1 MKKNLFKRL
10 FSAALVAVMA
20 IALCGAATAT
30 GADPITGCAQ
40 CEKNGLVFTG
50 IHATNSWV
58 KLTDSE
64 CARVYA
70 CNNGH
75 SIMRMHNGSFVDAT
89 PHAFETKV
97 VAPTCDADGYT
108 LHTCKLCKFE
118 YKDEIVGKL
127 SHWYDVWNPVGDDK
141 MSAPCKRTGCEHVKT
156 TDCVKWDF
164 TLNGEDYYV
173 CPVCGET
180 SDGTQLELVSE
191 TTTKP
196 ITGWTPEGDLV
207 LRVGDL
213 SNGEKIMSVGFE
225 FDARLVLDTGSTDFT
240 VPADVLDGYKLMLLD
255 ADGNETEL
263 EVTSKASG
271 ATFNL
276 DFAALKWEDRIPVR
290 ILHLVP
296 VAAEAAK

>member
-20 IALCGAATAT
+20 IALCGAAMAT
-30 GADPITGCAQ
+30 SADPITSCAQ

-127 SHWYDVWNPVGDDK
+127 SHWYDV
-141 MSAPCKRTGCEHVKT
+141 
-156 TDCVKWDF
+156 
-164 TLNGEDYYV
+164 
-173 CPVCGET
+173 
-180 SDGTQLELVSE
+180 
-191 TTTKP
+191 
-196 ITGWTPEGDLV
+196 
-207 LRVGDL
+207 
-213 SNGEKIMSVGFE
+213 
-225 FDARLVLDTGSTDFT
+225 
-240 VPADVLDGYKLMLLD
+240 
-255 ADGNETEL
+255 
-263 EVTSKASG
+263 
-271 ATFNL
+271 
-276 DFAALKWEDRIPVR
+276 
-290 ILHLVP
+290 
-296 VAAEAAK
+296 